1 MQLGVNGYSFI
12 VDNNGRVLY
21 HPDLRTEVIN
31 ILLVINSSLLI
42 TIFSFYLQNDES
54 NYLESLK
61 PKYKSTDLTEVEL
74 PETEPKK
81 NNNNISDKEDENTN
95 FLLDVSLIHQ
105 NVSKGLFNNKMIF
118 FLDEARNGIAKRR

>member
-1 MQLGVNGYSFI
+1 M
-12 VDNNGRVLY
+12 
-21 HPDLRTEVIN
+21 
-31 ILLVINSSLLI
+31 
-42 TIFSFYLQNDES
+42 QNDES

-95 FLLDVSLIHQ
+95 FLLDVSLIRMV
-105 NVSKGLFNNKMIF
+105 NVMRVFYDNPARISINFPEILSPTNVGLIIMLCTNEMIF
-118 FLDEARNGIAKRR
+118 FLDEARNGLAKRR

>member
-1 MQLGVNGYSFI
+1 M
-12 VDNNGRVLY
+12 
-21 HPDLRTEVIN
+21 
-31 ILLVINSSLLI
+31 LVKLTL
-42 TIFSFYLQNDES
+42 FSIPQNDES

-95 FLLDVSLIHQ
+95 FLLDVSVTKQSGGESILQ
-105 NVSKGLFNNKMIF
+105 Q
-118 FLDEARNGIAKRR
+118 

>member
-1 MQLGVNGYSFI
+1 MKYEKIRDTVVYTVFCF
-12 VDNNGRVLY
+12 VL
-21 HPDLRTEVIN
+21 
-31 ILLVINSSLLI
+31 
-42 TIFSFYLQNDES
+42 LQNDES

-95 FLLDVSLIHQ
+95 FLLDVSLM
-105 NVSKGLFNNKMIF
+105 VVKDGESIF
-118 FLDEARNGIAKRR
+118 LAISLH

>member
-1 MQLGVNGYSFI
+1 MQDMRIYN
-12 VDNNGRVLY
+12 VL
-21 HPDLRTEVIN
+21 
-31 ILLVINSSLLI
+31 
-42 TIFSFYLQNDES
+42 FFQNDES

-95 FLLDVSLIHQ
+95 FLLDVSIEMVDGDNIFVL
-105 NVSKGLFNNKMIF
+105 NKISY
-118 FLDEARNGIAKRR
+118 LDETRNGFAKRR